1 MIIPFIDFS
10 GQLPLVRL
18 FLKNGEQGYALI
30 DSGSES
36 TILDPIIMKDY
47 PGLVISS
54 TIIGQQNNV
63 GFAGK
68 ANVKVVRANLHLPFN
83 STPKKQFDIILNCS
97 VADLSSISSR
107 IEQRFGVSGNLLM
120 ILGCDFLTAVEAKID
135 MKKRHISVIPPVLDT
150 TKNLKE
156 KAESPEVV

>member
-18 FLKNGEQGYALI
+18 FLENGEQGYALI

-36 TILDPIIMKDY
+36 TILDPIVMKDY

-54 TIIGQQNNV
+54 TIVGHQNNV

-107 IEQRFGVSGNLLM
+107 IEQRFGVTGNLLI
-120 ILGCDFLTAVEAKID
+120 ILGCDFLTAVAAKID
-135 MKKRHISVIPPVLDT
+135 MKRRLLSFIPPVLDSA
-150 TKNLKE
+150 KNRTE
-156 KAESPEVV
+156 IAENPEEA